1 MDDISFPT
9 YGDAAAAAAAA
20 ASVAAN
26 QIRLPFS
33 FFSSESKFI
42 PLQTSSE
49 TTEAELLLK
58 VASDMKLYS

>member
-9 YGDAAAAAAAA
+9 DGDAAA

-26 QIRLPFS
+26 RIRLPFS
-33 FFSSESKFI
+33 FSSESKFI